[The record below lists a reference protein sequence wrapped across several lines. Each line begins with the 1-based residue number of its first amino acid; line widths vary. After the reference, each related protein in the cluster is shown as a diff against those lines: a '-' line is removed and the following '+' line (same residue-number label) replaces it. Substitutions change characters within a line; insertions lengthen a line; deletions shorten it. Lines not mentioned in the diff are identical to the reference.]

1 MDREYIKKV
10 VRNILIKKQIEDS
23 GIYYV
28 PVAISNRHVH
38 LSREDLEKLFGQ
50 GYELTRERDI
60 TQPGQFAC
68 RERVSL
74 SGPKGRIDNV
84 RVLGPTRKETQVEIS
99 MTDSYTLGVKP
110 VLRMSGDIEATPG
123 IKIIGPKG
131 EIDIPKGL
139 IVSARHLHL
148 SDDEAEL
155 YGLESGDVVMIR
167 KDGPRSI
174 VLGNVVVRTGKG
186 HSLEAHIDTDEGN
199 AAGIVN
205 GEMLIMEK
213 Y

>member
-1 MDREYIKKV
+1 
-10 VRNILIKKQIEDS
+10 
-23 GIYYV
+23 
-28 PVAISNRHVH
+28 
-38 LSREDLEKLFGQ
+38 
-50 GYELTRERDI
+50 
-60 TQPGQFAC
+60 
-68 RERVSL
+68 
-74 SGPKGRIDNV
+74 
-84 RVLGPTRKETQVEIS
+84 
-99 MTDSYTLGVKP
+99 
-110 VLRMSGDIEATPG
+110 
-123 IKIIGPKG
+123 KG